1 MSNESKLSDAQK
13 LGKAKEILETRL
25 SPIHAAFDSMIGELR
40 ATDVSSEELELD
52 CVAIWHIALPRPS
65 LAVNK
70 IRAVV
75 ASGDW
80 SIKVSR

>member
-25 SPIHAAFDSMIGELR
+25 SAIHAAFDSMIVELR
-40 ATDVSSEELELD
+40 ATDVSIEELELD
-52 CVAIWHIALPRPS
+52 CIHTWHIALPKPS

-70 IRAVV
+70 IRAV
-75 ASGDW
+75 ATYGDW

>member
-13 LGKAKEILETRL
+13 LDKAKEILETRL
-25 SPIHAAFDSMIGELR
+25 STIHAAFDSMIGELR
-40 ATDVSSEELELD
+40 ATGVSIEELELD
-52 CVAIWHIALPRPS
+52 CIPTWYIALPQPS

-70 IRAVV
+70 IRAV
-75 ASGDW
+75 ATSGDW

>member
-13 LGKAKEILETRL
+13 LDKAKEILETRL
-25 SPIHAAFDSMIGELR
+25 STIHAAFDSMIGELR
-40 ATDVSSEELELD
+40 ATDVSIEELELD
-52 CVAIWHIALPRPS
+52 CIHTWHIALPKPS

-70 IRAVV
+70 ISAV
-75 ASGDW
+75 ATYGDW